1 MSRFTGPTTT
11 GAAMPLNR
19 VWIPSPFWSSPRGQ
33 SVRLVVIH
41 TAEGSTTIESLGGW
55 FQNPSA
61 QVSSHTGCDDK
72 PNTVGEYVRRDGV
85 AWTQANANGYSVA
98 TELCG
103 FAKWSAAD
111 WASHPVMLQNCAAW
125 IAEECAAF
133 GIPIVRLT
141 AAQAQDGRS
150 RGVCGH
156 VDLGVA
162 GGNHWDPGP
171 SFPWDLVMSMAA
183 GGSAGPA
190 PKKGTHVWTM
200 RDKTSGGTWVADESG
215 AVFAYDGAPYL
226 GGANVY
232 NDGGWPCSGL
242 AEFSDAQGEGYL
254 VTLDA
259 GAGAKGDRYLRY
271 RFPRDGS
278 AAKK

>member
-1 MSRFTGPTTT
+1 MT
-11 GAAMPLNR
+11 LNR
-19 VWIPSPFWSSPRGQ
+19 LWMPSPSYSSRGGTR
-33 SVRLVVIH
+33 VRLIVLH
-41 TAEGSTTIESLGGW
+41 TAEGSRTIESLGSW
-55 FQNPSA
+55 FANA
-61 QVSSHTGCDDK
+61 GNQVSSHTGIDDK
-72 PNTVGEYVRRDGV
+72 PGTIGEYVKRDGS
-85 AWTQANANGYSVA
+85 AWTQGNANGYSVA

-103 FAKWSAAD
+103 FASWTPD
-111 WASHPVMLQNCAAW
+111 VWAQHQQMLANCAAW
-125 IAEECAAF
+125 IAEEAAQF
-133 GIPIVRLT
+133 GIPIVRLN

-150 RGVCGH
+150 SGVCQH
-156 VDLGVA
+156 VDLG
-162 GGNHWDPGP
+162 
-171 SFPWDLVMSMAA
+171 AA
-183 GGSAGPA
+183 GGGHWDCGPDFPMDQVIAMANDGAVMPPA

-200 RDKTSGGTWVADESG
+200 KDKTSGGTWVADETG

-232 NDGGWPCSGL
+232 NDGNWPCSGL

-254 VTLDA
+254 VTLDS